1 MNPLTKLFRN
11 PPRVAFI
18 VGLFLALFI
27 ASFAVQC
34 RAAEFQFE
42 GGSTVARGYAPA
54 LAVVVVQPD
63 IIAGRADLEYA
74 LNLIGSSTWRGKDQP
89 NQIVAGV
96 QIVNGYGPVDLG
108 LGLAVMQN
116 EDSFNSGDVNFSLSA
131 RYTFRSF
138 SLVYRH
144 YSNAGSSFPNYGRDV
159 LMASWRF

>member
-1 MNPLTKLFRN
+1 MSLFRN
-11 PPRVAFI
+11 PPRVVF
-18 VGLFLALFI
+18 VVSLFLALFV

-42 GGSTVARGYAPA
+42 GGSTVVRGYAPA
-54 LAVVVVQPD
+54 IAIVVTQPK
-63 IIAGRADLEYA
+63 IIVGQADLQYT
-74 LNLIGSSTWRGKDQP
+74 LNLIGSSTFRGEDQP
-89 NQIVAGV
+89 NQIVAGA
-96 QIVNGYGPVDLG
+96 QLVNGYGPIDLG

-116 EDSFNSGDVNFSLSA
+116 EDAYNSGNVNFSLSL

-138 SLVYRH
+138 SVVLRH